1 MHYQIA
7 HDVVIGRV
15 CRDIRGMT
23 CARLESVRTARRST
37 SCGAH
42 CAGLCTDS
50 GLAAVLAT
58 DRALM
63 HWRAMRALG
72 DSGLAEQAVQESL
85 LRAWRSCAFFDD
97 TRGSVRTWLLAI
109 LRNVIIDM
117 VRARA
122 ARPGDTG
129 WDEVGEL
136 SDVRYAHPDFS
147 DGLVD
152 GLLVAE
158 LLALLPDPQREAV
171 VEVILRDR
179 AYQEVADDIGV
190 PVGTVKTRVHYAL
203 RSLRRLPRGA

>member
-1 MHYQIA
+1 
-7 HDVVIGRV
+7 
-15 CRDIRGMT
+15 
-23 CARLESVRTARRST
+23 
-37 SCGAH
+37 
-42 CAGLCTDS
+42 
-50 GLAAVLAT
+50 
-58 DRALM
+58 
-63 HWRAMRALG
+63 MRALG

-85 LRAWRSCAFFDD
+85 LRAWRSCGFFDPSK
-97 TRGSVRTWLLAI
+97 GSVRTWLLAI

-136 SDVRYAHPDFS
+136 SDARYAHPDFA
-147 DGLVD
+147 DGLID
-152 GLLVAE
+152 GLLVDE
-158 LLALLPDPQREAV
+158 LLARLPGPQREAV
-171 VEVILRDR
+171 VEVILHDR

>member
-1 MHYQIA
+1 M
-7 HDVVIGRV
+7 
-15 CRDIRGMT
+15 
-23 CARLESVRTARRST
+23 
-37 SCGAH
+37 
-42 CAGLCTDS
+42 CTDA
-50 GLAAVLAT
+50 GLAAVLAN
-58 DRALM
+58 DRALLQ
-63 HWRAMRALG
+63 WRAMRTLG

-85 LRAWRSCAFFDD
+85 LRAWRSCAYFDASK
-97 TRGSVRTWLLAI
+97 GSVRTWLSTI
-109 LRNVIIDM
+109 LRNVVIDM
-117 VRARA
+117 VRSRA

-158 LLALLPDPQREAV
+158 LLSRLPAAQREAV

-179 AYQEVADDIGV
+179 GYQEVADDIGV

-203 RSLRRLPRGA
+203 RSLRGLPRSA

>member
-1 MHYQIA
+1 
-7 HDVVIGRV
+7 
-15 CRDIRGMT
+15 MT
-23 CARLESVRTARRST
+23 CARLESVRTVRRSP
-37 SCGAH
+37 SCGTQ
-42 CAGLCTDS
+42 CAGLCTDA

-58 DRALM
+58 DRALL
-63 HWRAMRALG
+63 HWRAMHALG

-85 LRAWRSCAFFDD
+85 LRAWRSCGFFDA
-97 TRGSVRTWLLAI
+97 TKGSVRTWLLAI

-136 SDVRYAHPDFS
+136 SDVRYAHPDFA
-147 DGLVD
+147 DGLID

-158 LLALLPDPQREAV
+158 LLALLPEPQREAV
-171 VEVILRDR
+171 IEVILRDR